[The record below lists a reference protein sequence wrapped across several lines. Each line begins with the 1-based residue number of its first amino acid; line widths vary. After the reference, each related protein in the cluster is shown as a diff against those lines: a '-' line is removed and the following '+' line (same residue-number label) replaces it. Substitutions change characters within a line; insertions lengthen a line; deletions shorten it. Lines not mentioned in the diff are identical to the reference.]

1 MDGVDSEESGREEAG
16 GGLEEE
22 TGDGGLVE
30 EDHHGPVQEQVGQV
44 EGAGTEAEQEDCQP
58 KQLES

>member
-22 TGDGGLVE
+22 TGDGGVVE